1 MSKSLGNVLDP
12 RDIIAG
18 VGLQVLQE
26 KLREGNL
33 DPEELAIA
41 AATQRKDF
49 PHGIPECGTDALRF
63 TLCSHGALGGD
74 LHLSVSEVL
83 SSRHF
88 CNKIWNALR
97 FILSVLG
104 RGFVPQPSEEVRE
117 ERCLGGGSG

>member
-1 MSKSLGNVLDP
+1 MGPWVSPGEGVRGAEGL
-12 RDIIAG
+12 
-18 VGLQVLQE
+18 VGLSPPCAPAAY
-26 KLREGNL
+26 L
-33 DPEELAIA
+33 D
-41 AATQRKDF
+41 
-49 PHGIPECGTDALRF
+49 
-63 TLCSHGALGGD
+63 TLVSVPGGD

-83 SSRHF
+83 SSRRF